1 MMYPG
6 AGISSSTIL
15 SAQWTLS
22 FWKFMSFNP
31 GTFSSMILVIFL
43 PIFSFPLIIFH
54 NIHSCH
60 MDMTALMRAH
70 YSFQFPALHIGAG
83 LRSIAR
89 MNAIRTQRFTTALQT
104 PLRHVHGDL
113 EGPALSSL
121 PPGSP
126 ITPTCPLASVTAV
139 HCFSLSSAL
148 ETCSAALCVN
158 PQVLNILKS

>member
-1 MMYPG
+1 MVHTFSTKPCFVGLVFLFSLTGSLRIFSLSLVVWSFMMMYPG
-6 AGISSSTIL
+6 AGISSSIIL

-89 MNAIRTQRFTTALQT
+89 MNAIRT
-104 PLRHVHGDL
+104 
-113 EGPALSSL
+113 
-121 PPGSP
+121 
-126 ITPTCPLASVTAV
+126 
-139 HCFSLSSAL
+139 
-148 ETCSAALCVN
+148 
-158 PQVLNILKS
+158 